1 MFIAFLNLICNTHN
15 LLINNTLFPSG
26 INNDNNQN
34 IEIALFDIKDNLDYL
49 YTLNCHNI
57 N

>member
-1 MFIAFLNLICNTHN
+1 
-15 LLINNTLFPSG
+15 LINNKLFQSG
-26 INNDNNQN
+26 VNNDNQN

-57 N
+57 TPFSLKSGVSK